1 MMPMSSHRTGV
12 LLINLGT
19 PTQPNFYATRA
30 YLKEFLSD
38 PRVIERQNLFW
49 KLLLHGVIL
58 TFRPWRCAKRYRK
71 IWMEGSPLLIY
82 SQRLQRLLQEYLGS
96 NFYVVLGMRYGA
108 PSIEDALEKL
118 RAAEITR
125 WIILP
130 LYPQYAQATV
140 ASAFDRVTRILKS
153 WRFIPSISFISGYAA
168 DAFYIQTL
176 AQHIQ
181 THSSS
186 DDYLLFSYHGLPKRV
201 CDLGDPYFKQCTLT
215 TQLLA
220 NALQLDSSRY
230 QQVFQSRFGGG
241 DWLQPYLRQQLISLP
256 RQGIK
261 SVRVVCPGFPV
272 DCLETLEEIALE
284 EKKTFLKASG
294 RRFDYIPAMNDDL
307 TQIKLLADLINRCN
321 SSVRHDSPLSTHDLI
336 DCS

>member
-1 MMPMSSHRTGV
+1 MSCHRTGV

-58 TFRPWRCAKRYRK
+58 TFRPWHCAKRYRK
-71 IWMEGSPLLIY
+71 IWMEGSPLLIN
-82 SQRLQRLLQEYLGS
+82 SQRLQSVLQEYLGS
-96 NFYVVLGMRYGA
+96 NFYVVLGMRYGE
-108 PSIEDALEKL
+108 PNIENALKKL
-118 RAAEITR
+118 QAAEITR
-125 WIILP
+125 WVILP

-140 ASAFDRVTRILKS
+140 ASAFDRVMMILKS
-153 WRFIPSISFISGYAA
+153 WRFIPSISFISGYAT
-168 DAFYIQTL
+168 DALYIQTL

-181 THSSS
+181 AHSSS

-201 CDLGDPYFKQCTLT
+201 CNLGDPYLKQCTLT
-215 TQLLA
+215 TRLLA

-241 DWLQPYLRQQLISLP
+241 DWLQPYLRQQLIALA

-261 SVRVVCPGFPV
+261 SVRIVCPGFPV
-272 DCLETLEEIALE
+272 DCLETLEEIAQ
-284 EKKTFLKASG
+284 EKKTFLKAAG
-294 RRFDYIPAMNDDL
+294 RRFDYIPAMNDHL
-307 TQIKLLADLINRCN
+307 TQVKLLANLINRFI
-321 SSVRHDSPLSTHDLI
+321 RDDSPLSTCDPI